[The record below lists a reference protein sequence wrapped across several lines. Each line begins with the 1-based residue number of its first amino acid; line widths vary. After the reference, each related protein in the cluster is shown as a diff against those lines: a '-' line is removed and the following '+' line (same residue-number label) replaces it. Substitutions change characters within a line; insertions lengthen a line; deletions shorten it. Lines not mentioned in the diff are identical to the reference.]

1 MTGIGENTLAQ
12 PVKPPLRERRACLAK
27 LVKNRLTLTV
37 DTATAADLVFEAG
50 EFSRF
55 GSARSFAAWVGLVPS
70 EHSSGES
77 ARKGGIT
84 KAGNGH
90 LRRALV
96 ESSWHYLGCSAHP
109 KELAPGQAP
118 DPAARRHAAK
128 GVRRL
133 VERRGALLDR
143 GVQKNKA
150 NVATARELACWA
162 WAVGLMAE
170 EA

>member
-1 MTGIGENTLAQ
+1 MEEEGRI
-12 PVKPPLRERRACLAK
+12 PPLPQGR
-27 LVKNRLTLTV
+27 

-55 GSARSFAAWVGLVPS
+55 RNARSFAAWVGLTPS
-70 EHSSGES
+70 EHSSGENDRRG
-77 ARKGGIT
+77 AIT
-84 KAGNGH
+84 KAGNKH
-90 LRRALV
+90 LRKTLV
-96 ESSWHYLGCSAHP
+96 EAAWHYLTCSGRP
-109 KELAPGQAP
+109 KDLAKGQAP

-133 VERRGALLDR
+133 VERREALLAR
-143 GVQKNKA
+143 GVHGNKA
-150 NVATARELACWA
+150 NVATARELACWV